1 MRITRI
7 GLIQYGTF
15 TDRTID
21 IGPGLTVIVGPNE
34 SGKSTLRDAVAD
46 ILWGIAGRSHPRA
59 FGGRS
64 VGQLKLTASLT
75 ESNGEAHH
83 YEVTKKGYLTA
94 EGAVATPWWIGGE
107 VSNRA
112 VWTTALGV
120 DRDEL
125 IRGGRQILRDGGD
138 LHPLLFR
145 ARTGVNLAAI
155 AKAFE
160 DKANAL
166 YKRHANNR
174 SVEVR
179 KALDAYEQARKVAD
193 SAVSSAATVEQLR
206 QNESRAKTALD
217 RAKEQHDAATEAKDS
232 AEEVER
238 AWAHAQTVQLLQ
250 REIEDLA
257 SQGPALD
264 TTALASYEAQTH
276 NLNIAK
282 QSLSELEEEFDEL
295 RQRLEAST
303 PDSALL
309 AFTDRI
315 DTLITRESQVALDR
329 KDLEDLLETRTRLR
343 SQLRHHITVLAP
355 ESLVL
360 LNDEPVDDDEFITA
374 AKRLLLPN
382 DVLVPIDHAAENL
395 LSATKTV
402 HEQQQRYDKEQE
414 RLDLESDAAL
424 ISIEDLSAIRSLRDS
439 SWRAIRDPWLT
450 GNLPDAPTREQ
461 FAVDLDRALL
471 KSDEVTHDSIRNAR
485 TTGADAGRREVLQQ
499 GVATAKEQLDR
510 ALDHEASTRT
520 AWEALVAKVGLPQVS
535 DAASWQVRKEAL
547 ADLQTDITNLL
558 DAQARS
564 MRCQE
569 SIRSFEDEVAQLG
582 LDAVHSVVGF
592 GTLKERFNAARAA
605 DARRVE
611 INQQLRENQNKRTE
625 KQSAINRAMDVLRS
639 LTDSHEDLEAVALRS
654 ANIRSKQ
661 IDLDNALA
669 QLQASARPGTN
680 ERDLIRRAVVLTEA
694 QVKSNVET
702 SKSELHKLTEQRD
715 AANQDAKM
723 ARVRREE
730 AEVQGE
736 AAHLNDL
743 AVQSAGM
750 LWEKVDEYLEFRFA
764 ASIVHHMAEREG
776 ANEDASLIANASS
789 FARQITGG
797 RVQNI
802 EVDNTVDSGPRLI
815 LVAED
820 LYQGTA
826 DELSEGTADQVF
838 LSLRL
843 AGIREQQDRS
853 RRGGHGELPVVLDDV
868 LMGHDDKRT
877 RQALGLLVQ
886 ESRDQQILLTTHHRA
901 VAEQARQLGATVV
914 EL

>member
-295 RQRLEAST
+295 RQRLIDPT
-303 PDSALL
+303 RFNPNTIMPRYGMIGLG
-309 AFTDRI
+309 DRVHP
-315 DTLITRESQVALDR
+315 QF
-329 KDLEDLLETRTRLR
+329 KG
-343 SQLRHHITVLAP
+343 Q
-355 ESLVL
+355 VL
-360 LNDEPVDDDEFITA
+360 LQPQD
-374 AKRLLLPN
+374 
-382 DVLVPIDHAAENL
+382 
-395 LSATKTV
+395 
-402 HEQQQRYDKEQE
+402 
-414 RLDLESDAAL
+414 
-424 ISIEDLSAIRSLRDS
+424 IED
-439 SWRAIRDPWLT
+439 
-450 GNLPDAPTREQ
+450 
-461 FAVDLDRALL
+461 
-471 KSDEVTHDSIRNAR
+471 
-485 TTGADAGRREVLQQ
+485 
-499 GVATAKEQLDR
+499 
-510 ALDHEASTRT
+510 
-520 AWEALVAKVGLPQVS
+520 
-535 DAASWQVRKEAL
+535 
-547 ADLQTDITNLL
+547 
-558 DAQARS
+558 
-564 MRCQE
+564 
-569 SIRSFEDEVAQLG
+569 
-582 LDAVHSVVGF
+582 VV
-592 GTLKERFNAARAA
+592 
-605 DARRVE
+605 
-611 INQQLRENQNKRTE
+611 
-625 KQSAINRAMDVLRS
+625 
-639 LTDSHEDLEAVALRS
+639 
-654 ANIRSKQ
+654 
-661 IDLDNALA
+661 
-669 QLQASARPGTN
+669 
-680 ERDLIRRAVVLTEA
+680 
-694 QVKSNVET
+694 
-702 SKSELHKLTEQRD
+702 
-715 AANQDAKM
+715 
-723 ARVRREE
+723 
-730 AEVQGE
+730 
-736 AAHLNDL
+736 AHLLNL
-743 AVQSAGM
+743 
-750 LWEKVDEYLEFRFA
+750 K
-764 ASIVHHMAEREG
+764 
-776 ANEDASLIANASS
+776 
-789 FARQITGG
+789 
-797 RVQNI
+797 
-802 EVDNTVDSGPRLI
+802 P
-815 LVAED
+815 
-820 LYQGTA
+820 
-826 DELSEGTADQVF
+826 
-838 LSLRL
+838 
-843 AGIREQQDRS
+843 
-853 RRGGHGELPVVLDDV
+853 
-868 LMGHDDKRT
+868 
-877 RQALGLLVQ
+877 
-886 ESRDQQILLTTHHRA
+886 
-901 VAEQARQLGATVV
+901 
-914 EL
+914 